1 MVDVLSRDN
10 PRLIELTEA
19 YSKINLA
26 EPSLWKTWANNIDI
40 QNFRGEVGYMAQMW
54 SMTEQRY
61 QNTFDYAVSLDMG
74 DLLVRLGEDGA
85 FGAVTFERDGFKFGR
100 DLLDSAFEIKFIQ
113 ETIGIP
119 LAVLDI
125 GAGYGRLLHRLSQE
139 NPAGMYMGID
149 GVPLSTFLCEYYVK
163 YRGCDMGTLVV
174 PLNEYEYIHTADLA
188 INTQSFSEMP
198 LSAVEF
204 WIKMC
209 ADMEIRYFFLEPH
222 SGDLI
227 RPHYVTNEPDG
238 THKDY
243 YHLFAKYGYNLMVQ
257 QPKFPRDLAPQLI
270 YSTDFLMFK
279 RG

>member
-1 MVDVLSRDN
+1 MTSELSRDN
-10 PRLIELTEA
+10 PRLLELIDA
-19 YSKINLA
+19 YSKVDLF
-26 EPSLWKTWANNIDI
+26 EQSVWKDWANNIDI
-40 QNFRGEVGYMAQMW
+40 TKFRSEIGYMAQLW
-54 SMTEQRY
+54 NMTPERY

-74 DLLVRLGEDGA
+74 DLLMRLGEDGA

-113 ETIGIP
+113 ETIGAP

-163 YRGCDMGTLVV
+163 YRGCDMSTLVV
-174 PLNEYEYIHTADLA
+174 PLNEYENIHTADLA

-222 SGDLI
+222 SADLI
-227 RPHYVTNEPDG
+227 HPHFVTSEPG
-238 THKDY
+238 GGNKDY
-243 YHLFAKYGYNLMVQ
+243 YHLFEKYGYKLMVQ
-257 QPKFPRDLAPQLI
+257 QPKFPRDLAPMMI